1 MKIQAASRLIES
13 AAKPE
18 DAQFEVGYDGKGHGI
33 LLRKGE
39 NKRGSGPGARMGADG
54 RGYTGIVRTEPFD
67 STKPAHHEFI
77 PIRDYALRG
86 R

>member
-1 MKIQAASRLIES
+1 MKIQAASRLLES
-13 AAKPE
+13 AAKTE
-18 DAQFEVGYDGKGHGI
+18 DKQFEVGYDAKGQGV

-54 RGYTGIVRTEPFD
+54 RGYSGIVRTEPFD
-67 STKPAHHEFI
+67 SSNPKYHEFVAV
-77 PIRDYALRG
+77 RDYAVRD